1 MKRLATVL
9 IGITIVVSMSN
20 TILASEN
27 VDIYSEPEIILDGR
41 IELNFMCKMSDR
53 INDSIPVSNVQIELY
68 YYNEGQYVN
77 INDLDIF
84 KYTNHHLVSDENGK
98 IVITNIPCGLY
109 QYRITS
115 APEGYKYNSEDVYLR
130 VILLDLNVVEYSYL
144 TQEVH
149 ITGGE
154 PEIPSEIIPEKEPQK
169 EPEITIDENKEEEE
183 QKPIEKPVVQETV
196 LPSKETDIKEIS
208 INTFSTE
215 VKEVENIPEEKATPE
230 QKVMKQ
236 INKQLKER
244 EKMNKHD
251 MLRAMRKYR
260 LTDML
265 KVAVLDSHITH
276 DMYKTGALP
285 KNDKDIDK
293 KRKYRVM
300 YIRKNAT
307 QEYREYKNVIYSKII
322 NSKHIKG

>member
-9 IGITIVVSMSN
+9 IGITIVVGMSN
-20 TILASEN
+20 TIFASEN
-27 VDIYSEPEIILDGR
+27 VEIYSEPEIILDGR

-53 INDSIPVSNVQIELY
+53 VSDSIPISNVQIELY
-68 YYNEGQYVN
+68 YYNEGQYEN

-115 APEGYKYNSEDVYLR
+115 APEGFKYNSENVYLR

-144 TQEVH
+144 TQDIE
-149 ITGGE
+149 ITGSE
-154 PEIPSEIIPEKEPQK
+154 PEVPSEIIPEEEPPK
-169 EPEITIDENKEEEE
+169 EPEITIDENKEEE
-183 QKPIEKPVVQETV
+183 QKPAEKPVVQETV

-215 VKEVENIPEEKATPE
+215 VNKVEDIPEEKATPE

-251 MLRAMRKYR
+251 MLKAMRKYR

-265 KVAVLDSHITH
+265 KVAVLDSHISH
-276 DMYKTGALP
+276 DMYKAVALP
-285 KNDKDIDK
+285 KNEKDIDK
-293 KRKYRVM
+293 KRKYGAI
-300 YIRKNAT
+300 YIRKNTT
-307 QEYREYKNVIYSKII
+307 QEYREYKNSVYSKIT